1 LATQHISARKEIP
14 VENPAIQSVQGQVL
28 RRSQRREAAIFLR
41 DGTLWIADFI
51 EGEGMLVDAAT
62 WIRFNC
68 ASASSATA
76 RRRMVLE
83 SALPLSEDLVRRI
96 ERLSFPGRPS

>member
-1 LATQHISARKEIP
+1 M
-14 VENPAIQSVQGQVL
+14 ENPAIPAVQGQVL
-28 RRSQRREAAIFLR
+28 RRSKRREAALILR

-51 EGEGMLVDAAT
+51 DGEGALVDAAT

-68 ASASSATA
+68 AAASSAPA

-83 SALPLSEDLVRRI
+83 SALPLSQDLVRRI
-96 ERLSFPGRPS
+96 ECLSFPGRPS